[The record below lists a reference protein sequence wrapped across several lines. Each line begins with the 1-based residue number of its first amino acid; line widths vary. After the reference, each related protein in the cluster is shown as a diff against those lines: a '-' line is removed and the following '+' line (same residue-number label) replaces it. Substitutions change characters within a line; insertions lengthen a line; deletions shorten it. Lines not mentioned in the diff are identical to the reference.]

1 MACPC
6 KNVIW
11 VECPGSFYKV
21 VKRIAIKQS
30 TSAHCDQAFISIGKE
45 DKAIERALKNKKT
58 IKTKKVKNTKK
69 SGNKKQKKTRKASK
83 FWPIIPISL

>member
-45 DKAIERALKNKKT
+45 DKAIDACNAGL
-58 IKTKKVKNTKK
+58 
-69 SGNKKQKKTRKASK
+69 
-83 FWPIIPISL
+83 IIFREVLACRIWCDG